1 MLQSLHCAIAG
12 DVGETPVTSA
22 RPEEHRAEFI
32 GELRTSRV
40 TGQPERSGGKWWD
53 NVKKIMVFKLKM

>member
-1 MLQSLHCAIAG
+1 MFLDFWCPGNDVFSETKIDTNHLQSLCA
-12 DVGETPVTSA
+12 VTSA

-40 TGQPERSGGKWWD
+40 TGQPERSGGKW
-53 NVKKIMVFKLKM
+53 